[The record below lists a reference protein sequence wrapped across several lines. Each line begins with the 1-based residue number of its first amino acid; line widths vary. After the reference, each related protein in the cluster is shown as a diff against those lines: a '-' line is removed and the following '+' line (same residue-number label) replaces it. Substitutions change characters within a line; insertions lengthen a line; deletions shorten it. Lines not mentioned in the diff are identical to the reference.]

1 MTGFKYYER
10 IKLLLELLEKEKTG
24 APENLAR
31 KLGISV
37 RTLYRI
43 IEELNT
49 NNSFIIQYC
58 SEKKSY
64 IIVRNNNST
73 IA

>member
-10 IKLLLELLEKEKTG
+10 IKLLLELIEKEKTG
-24 APENLAR
+24 TPENLAR

-43 IEELNT
+43 IEELNS
-49 NNSFIIQYC
+49 NNSFVIQYS